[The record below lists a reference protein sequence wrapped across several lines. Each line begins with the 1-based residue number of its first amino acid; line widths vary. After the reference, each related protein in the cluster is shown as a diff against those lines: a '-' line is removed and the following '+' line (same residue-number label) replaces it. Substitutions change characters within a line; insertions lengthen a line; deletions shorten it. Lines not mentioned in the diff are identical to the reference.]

1 MERDSHKH
9 SECMRIWYH
18 HPVKLIIKSSFYS
31 SNDYKCSSF
40 TGNVNF
46 KYVRSSVLFFHDVSY
61 SSLPEGLPQFFL
73 FVCFVLFF
81 LRNNDMH
88 NGFRHTHTQTFKI
101 SRHPHSCKLF
111 LPIFFEDKRK
121 SIILLCFSKII
132 FCSLRI
138 FLT

>member
-1 MERDSHKH
+1 MKYESVCIMTISHKFT
-9 SECMRIWYH
+9 
-18 HPVKLIIKSSFYS
+18 PKLIGSKVF
-31 SNDYKCSSF
+31 C
-40 TGNVNF
+40 
-46 KYVRSSVLFFHDVSY
+46 
-61 SSLPEGLPQFFL
+61 L
-73 FVCFVLFF
+73 FVCFVF

-138 FLT
+138 FLTQGSNPGLLHCRQILYHLSHQGSPFKCW